1 MSRRRQAR
9 ESQIDST
16 PTPAG
21 CVAELNRR
29 LALGRGVAR
38 HEARPDAPD
47 GGRYLWVFDREG
59 DRVIDPPLTL
69 SVTGEQLL
77 ERLRSMLD
85 DGSSLWPD
93 ATPLSGALSLL
104 LVHLEEAI
112 ATRPL
117 GATRLELCDGGVRA
131 V

>member
-1 MSRRRQAR
+1 
-9 ESQIDST
+9 
-16 PTPAG
+16 
-21 CVAELNRR
+21 
-29 LALGRGVAR
+29 
-38 HEARPDAPD
+38 
-47 GGRYLWVFDREG
+47 VFDRDG

-112 ATRPL
+112 ATRPA
-117 GATRLELCDGGVRA
+117 GATRLELCAGGVRA